1 MRRALAIALLFLSTT
16 AHAASYSMSD
26 YLRAL
31 QRWRTHLAANELAQ
45 ARADATQY
53 RNGEVVWSGGRFR
66 TDESLIA
73 AIETA
78 QRADFALLQRIDL
91 TIREL
96 QRSGAAGPAPDPKLL
111 QQVAAEQKIPELAPG
126 GEIKT
131 TLEGESTYLAQLAE
145 GIGRVWRWVKELV
158 RDIIEWLFRVFFEL
172 GVPAE
177 TPGMRWLV
185 IGVTILI
192 ALLIVVIAIQV
203 VRRAR
208 RGRNPTLVSSEPIA
222 SRRDDDPLSRGA
234 TEWERYAAQL
244 AASGKFREAIRAW
257 YHAVLVTS
265 YNTGVLHFR
274 KGRTNWEYVAT
285 LAPSLPWRPEMIELT
300 RRFEQEWYGAD
311 QSTPDALDH
320 CSERAQ
326 RILSALRGAA

>member
-1 MRRALAIALLFLSTT
+1 MRRALAIALLLAATS
-16 AHAASYSMSD
+16 AHAATYTISD
-26 YLRAL
+26 YLDAL
-31 QRWRTHLAANELAQ
+31 RRWRTHLAANDLAQ
-45 ARADATQY
+45 ARADAVQY
-53 RNGEVVWSGGRFR
+53 RNGEVVWSDGRFR
-66 TDESLIA
+66 TDESLIS
-73 AIETA
+73 AIESA
-78 QRADFALLQRIDL
+78 QHADFALVQRIDL
-91 TIREL
+91 AIREL
-96 QRSGAAGPAPDPKLL
+96 QLSGAAGPAPDPKLL

-126 GEIKT
+126 GKITTTVEGDT
-131 TLEGESTYLAQLAE
+131 TLLAQVAE
-145 GIGRVWRWVKELV
+145 AIAGAWRWLTDLIN
-158 RDIIEWLFRVFFEL
+158 DILDWLFTTFMEFGMPVQ
-172 GVPAE
+172 

-185 IGVTILI
+185 IGVTIAI

-208 RGRNPTLVSSEPIA
+208 RGSAPLVTSEPVA

-234 TEWERYAAQL
+234 SEWERYAAQL
-244 AASGKFREAIRAW
+244 AAAGRFREAIRAW

-265 YNTGVLHFR
+265 YTMGVLHFR

-300 RRFEQEWYGAD
+300 RRFELEWYGHD

-326 RILSALRGAA
+326 RILAALRGAA